1 MRPGDL
7 VRGRAPNGMGSIGT
21 RFRPVTGILLEKIP
35 PTAASRNVW
44 WRVLC
49 EDGSVVEETETY
61 MEVLSETR

>member
-1 MRPGDL
+1 
-7 VRGRAPNGMGSIGT
+7 MGSIGT